1 MKNENT
7 DAIFSILD
15 SQPWTDQAKAAIMG
29 TIFAESRFNP
39 GAFNE
44 DPEELAWGLFQYRN
58 VPQEEGMS
66 APDPRKNKLF
76 SFLDSQGLG
85 RDSADGQLEYFFKD
99 VKENYPEVY
108 EVLTDRDATIDE
120 ATAAIANNYIFP
132 AQSVRSQ
139 RYGHARRYANLYGL
153 DAGPE
158 SNVEIQGDNN
168 MSVLDNLDI
177 DALTTLAGDSANAET
192 ALKLAR
198 ALRPKPEEFDPAIA
212 SLLYFT
218 KMGEL
223 ANQPGSTLLG
233 SASGAFASPA
243 EYLMRTKKSQRD
255 ALAAE
260 GPLAVDFAKA
270 LKTSSTSASGSNV
283 QRSVVFNDST
293 VLLVLKN
300 GETVVRDSTGKTITD
315 PTERDEVLAKARESG
330 ILDEIRTAGVTQAVK
345 LGVDQSQKA
354 FEQIPKIDKNIR
366 NLIKGKK
373 LLEEGGAKTGFIQQY
388 LPDYTAGSISLR
400 NLQRELG
407 LDIIGSVTFGALSEG
422 ELNLALD
429 TALPPALNEPQLIEW
444 LDKKIAAQ
452 NKLLDY
458 YREQAEFLGSGLK
471 TISDWQEFM
480 RTKSSASRQA
490 EQSEFI
496 SQVPNMN
503 ADQLRE
509 MIRSVGRENFTPG
522 LEAAVIKR
530 IQELE
535 NE

>member
-29 TIFAESRFNP
+29 TIFEESKFNP
-39 GAFNE
+39 GVENE
-44 DPEELAWGLFQYRN
+44 EEGAWGLFQYRN

-76 SFLDSQGLG
+76 SYLDSEGLI
-85 RDSADGQLEYFFKD
+85 RSSADGQLEYFFKD

-120 ATAAIANNYIFP
+120 ATAAITNNYIFP
-132 AQSVRSQ
+132 HESVRSQ
-139 RYGHARRYANLYGL
+139 RYDAARKYANLYDL
-153 DAGPE
+153 NAGPD
-158 SNVEIQGDNN
+158 SNVEIQGGND
-168 MSVLDNLDI
+168 MSVLDNLDM

-198 ALRPKPEEFDPAIA
+198 ALRPKPEEFDPAVA

-223 ANQPGSTLLG
+223 ASQPGSTLLG

-283 QRSVVFNDST
+283 QRSVVFNDSS

-315 PTERDEVLAKARESG
+315 PTERAKVLADGRESG
-330 ILDEIRTAGVTQAVK
+330 IMDDIRTAGGESAVK
-345 LGVDQSQKA
+345 LGVEMSQKA
-354 FEQIPKIDKNIR
+354 FEQIPLITKNID
-366 NLIKGKK
+366 NLKKGVE
-373 LLEEGGAKTGFIQQY
+373 LLERGGAKTGFLERY
-388 LPDYTAGSISLR
+388 LPDYSAGSVALS
-400 NLQRELG
+400 NLQQNLG
-407 LDIIGSVTFGALSEG
+407 LDVIGSVTFGALSEG
-422 ELNLALD
+422 ELNLALQ
-429 TALPPALNEPQLIEW
+429 TALPTGLNEPELIDW
-444 LDKKIAAQ
+444 LNRKIAAQ
-452 NKLLDY
+452 EKLLNY
-458 YREQAEFLGSGLK
+458 VNEQASFLGTGTK
-471 TISDWQEFM
+471 TIADWQNKILTE
-480 RTKSSASRQA
+480 SRA
-490 EQSEFI
+490 RIKDEQSEFI
-496 SQVPNMN
+496 LQVPSMD

-509 MIRSVGRENFTPG
+509 MIRSVGRENFTDE
-522 LEAAVIKR
+522 LEAAVVKR
-530 IQELE
+530 IRELQ

>member
-1 MKNENT
+1 
-7 DAIFSILD
+7 
-15 SQPWTDQAKAAIMG
+15 
-29 TIFAESRFNP
+29 
-39 GAFNE
+39 
-44 DPEELAWGLFQYRN
+44 
-58 VPQEEGMS
+58 
-66 APDPRKNKLF
+66 
-76 SFLDSQGLG
+76 
-85 RDSADGQLEYFFKD
+85 
-99 VKENYPEVY
+99 
-108 EVLTDRDATIDE
+108 
-120 ATAAIANNYIFP
+120 
-132 AQSVRSQ
+132 
-139 RYGHARRYANLYGL
+139 
-153 DAGPE
+153 
-158 SNVEIQGDNN
+158 
-168 MSVLDNLDI
+168 
-177 DALTTLAGDSANAET
+177 
-192 ALKLAR
+192 
-198 ALRPKPEEFDPAIA
+198 
-212 SLLYFT
+212 
-218 KMGEL
+218 
-223 ANQPGSTLLG
+223 
-233 SASGAFASPA
+233 
-243 EYLMRTKKSQRD
+243 
-255 ALAAE
+255 
-260 GPLAVDFAKA
+260 
-270 LKTSSTSASGSNV
+270 
-283 QRSVVFNDST
+283 
-293 VLLVLKN
+293 
-300 GETVVRDSTGKTITD
+300 
-315 PTERDEVLAKARESG
+315 
-330 ILDEIRTAGVTQAVK
+330 